1 MNKYLSKLSYLI
13 TVPAGLLLAFS
24 FILLVIAAQLFNGKG
39 KVMQRELK
47 RAIATALREYRKV
60 GNS

>member
-24 FILLVIAAQLFNGKG
+24 CVLLVIAAQLFDGKG
-39 KVMQRELK
+39 KVMQRELN
-47 RAIATALREYRKV
+47 RAIATALKEYKKA

>member
-24 FILLVIAAQLFNGKG
+24 CMLLVIAAQLFEGKG
-39 KVMQRELK
+39 KVMQRELNWAISTALKQYK
-47 RAIATALREYRKV
+47 RAS
-60 GNS
+60 NS